1 MSSALSNAVAQAI
14 PLRLRAVP
22 SLRTNFKW
30 TFSGNIIYAACQWG
44 MLSIVAKAGST
55 TIVGEFALGLAIA
68 APVFMFTSLAL
79 RAVQATDARSEF
91 NFSDY
96 FTLRVLASTLGL
108 LTVAGLVWGLHYDAG
123 TRLVVMLV
131 AAAKAVES
139 LSDVVAGLLQ
149 KFERLDQVAVS
160 LMVRG
165 VLSVGAFGAAFLSTG
180 SLPAAVATLVL
191 TWTAVLLAY
200 DLWRAREV
208 MGEAH
213 AFFRVRGIALKKLLV
228 LCVPVG
234 VVMTLSSVNVNL
246 PRYLLVK
253 YMGQA
258 ELGIFASM
266 AYLVIAA
273 TLIINALGES
283 ATARLARMFA
293 NHDRAGFWRVMQTL
307 LLTAAVIPVAGV
319 PIALLFGHKLLT
331 LLYRPEYAEHVSVL
345 VILVVTTGLT
355 AVGSFMGYGLTATR
369 SFRIQPVI
377 LGTTTLMTL
386 VLCVLMIPRLG
397 LNGAALAL
405 LGSGIVYA
413 GGNALALRNSLRRS
427 WRS

>member
-1 MSSALSNAVAQAI
+1 MSSAASDAVAQAI
-14 PLRLRAVP
+14 PLQLRAVP

-30 TFSGNIIYAACQWG
+30 TFSGNLTYAACQWG
-44 MLSIVAKAGST
+44 MLSILAKAAST

-79 RAVQATDARSEF
+79 RAVQATDARSQFE
-91 NFSDY
+91 FSDY

-108 LTVAGLVWGLHYDAG
+108 LTVAGFVWAFHYGPA
-123 TRLVVMLV
+123 TRLVVTLV

-165 VLSVGAFGAAFLSTG
+165 VLSVGAFGAAFLWTR
-180 SLPAAVATLVL
+180 SLPAAVAVLVL
-191 TWTAVLLAY
+191 TWTAVFLAY
-200 DLWRAREV
+200 DVWRARRV
-208 MGEAH
+208 MGEGR
-213 AFFRVRGIALKKLLV
+213 AFFQVRGVALKKLLV
-228 LCVPVG
+228 LCMPVG
-234 VVMTLSSVNVNL
+234 LVMTLSSVNVNL

-293 NHDRAGFWRVMQTL
+293 NRDRAGFRRVMEKL
-307 LLTAAVIPVAGV
+307 LLTAAIIPVAGV

-377 LGTTTLMTL
+377 LGTTALTTL

-405 LGSGIVYA
+405 LCSEIVYA